1 MIKVGL
7 TGGIGSGKSI
17 VASIFEMLG
26 VPVFYADHEAKVLME
41 SNQELREGI
50 IKLLGNNAFSDNKLN
65 RGYIA
70 ARVFSDPDMLVK
82 LNEIVHPAVHRY
94 FLKWT
99 ESFAGIPYVVE
110 EAAIL
115 FESGANNY
123 FDYSILV
130 TSPESLR
137 IERVMKRDKVNEEN
151 VKARMKNQFPE
162 DKNLSMAD
170 FIINNDKDSM
180 ILPQILELHER
191 LLSLC
196 RVN

>member
-70 ARVFSDPDMLVK
+70 AKVFSDPDMLVK

>member
-17 VASIFEMLG
+17 VAKIFEILG
-26 VPVFYADHEAKVLME
+26 VPVFYADKEAKLLMVSHQGIRE
-41 SNQELREGI
+41 EISKLFGNQVYKEKELNREYIAEIVFKDPG
-50 IKLLGNNAFSDNKLN
+50 LLEKLN
-65 RGYIA
+65 A
-70 ARVFSDPDMLVK
+70 
-82 LNEIVHPAVHRY
+82 IVHPVVHQH
-94 FLKWT
+94 FLKWVV
-99 ESFAGIPYVVE
+99 SFSGNPYIME

-115 FESGANNY
+115 FESGANIS

-137 IERVMKRDKVNEEN
+137 IQRVMKRDKISEEK
-151 VKARMKNQFPE
+151 VKERMNNQFPE
-162 DKNLSMAD
+162 EKKLSLAD
-170 FIINNDKDSM
+170 FVINNDIDSM

-196 RVN
+196 LKN